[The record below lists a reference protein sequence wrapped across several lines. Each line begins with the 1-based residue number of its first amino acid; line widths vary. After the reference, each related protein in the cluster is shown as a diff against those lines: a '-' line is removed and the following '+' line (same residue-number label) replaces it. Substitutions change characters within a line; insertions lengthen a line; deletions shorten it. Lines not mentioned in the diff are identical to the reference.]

1 MPQSSRTPLYME
13 PYFPMAKNAAPQNK
27 TKKTLSLTTARRLS
41 IRTQGLDNHT
51 PVSSGKEGTTQV
63 VERLGYVQIDTIAVI
78 ERAHDHILWNHH
90 PGFTSDMLGE
100 LLAIDRRVFEY
111 WAHAAAYVPM
121 ADYRYYLPRMAT
133 AHNWRRESLFR
144 KENKKLVKEVYERI
158 RREGAMASADFDYQD
173 AKRGTWWDWKPA
185 KRALEVL
192 FNTGELMVSARRRFQ
207 RVYDLPERV
216 VPGHIDTQAATPDE
230 AARHFARRALSTL
243 GLASLPQI
251 RKLYANHGARKALDD
266 LLEAGEAV
274 AVQIE
279 NQEAPYYALT
289 ATLDNTPRQQKN
301 HLHLLSPFDN
311 ITIDRDRLLALFDF
325 HYRIECYTPA
335 PKREYG
341 YFTLP
346 ILWNGS
352 FIGRLDPKAERK
364 SQTFLVRNIVFE
376 PGFKDYDALLPA
388 LAKALHR
395 FAAFNGCT
403 SIRVERTKPGK
414 FKAPLNRILKNN

>member
-1 MPQSSRTPLYME
+1 MLHQCTDAAIQSHATLH
-13 PYFPMAKNAAPQNK
+13 AAILPHGQKRPPTKQNK
-27 TKKTLSLTTARRLS
+27 KNLPLTTARRLS

-111 WAHAAAYVPM
+111 WIHAAAYVPM

-158 RREGAMASADFDYQD
+158 RHEGAMASADFDYQD

-185 KRALEVL
+185 KRALEVI
-192 FNTGELMVSARRRFQ
+192 FNTGELMVS
-207 RVYDLPERV
+207 
-216 VPGHIDTQAATPDE
+216 
-230 AARHFARRALSTL
+230 ARRALSTL

-311 ITIDRDRLLALFDF
+311 ITIDRDRLLDLFDF

-335 PKREYG
+335 PKRQYG

-403 SIRVERTKPGK
+403 SIRVERTKPSN
-414 FKAPLNRILKNN
+414 FKTPLNRILKNN

>member
-1 MPQSSRTPLYME
+1 MDETTLQVNAEADRPASSTSYMWLQRGG
-13 PYFPMAKNAAPQNK
+13 PPGQ
-27 TKKTLSLTTARRLS
+27 
-41 IRTQGLDNHT
+41 
-51 PVSSGKEGTTQV
+51 QV
-63 VERLGYVQIDTIAVI
+63 VLFDYDASRAGRVPVRLLSDYAGCLVTDGYEGYAEVVRKNGITHA
-78 ERAHDHILWNHH
+78 
-90 PGFTSDMLGE
+90 GC
-100 LLAIDRRVFEY
+100 
-111 WAHAAAYVPM
+111 WAHARRKFVEAQKVQPKGKTGK
-121 ADYRYYLPRMAT
+121 AD
-133 AHNWRRESLFR
+133 W
-144 KENKKLVKEVYERI
+144 
-158 RREGAMASADFDYQD
+158 
-173 AKRGTWWDWKPA
+173 
-185 KRALEVL
+185 AL
-192 FNTGELMVSARRRFQ
+192 N
-207 RVYDLPERV
+207 
-216 VPGHIDTQAATPDE
+216 
-230 AARHFARRALSTL
+230 
-243 GLASLPQI
+243 QI

-289 ATLDNTPRQQKN
+289 ATLDNTLRQQKN

-311 ITIDRDRLLALFDF
+311 ITIDRDRLLDLFDF

-335 PKREYG
+335 PKRQYG

-388 LAKALHR
+388 LAKELHR

-414 FKAPLNRILKNN
+414 FKTPLNRILKNN